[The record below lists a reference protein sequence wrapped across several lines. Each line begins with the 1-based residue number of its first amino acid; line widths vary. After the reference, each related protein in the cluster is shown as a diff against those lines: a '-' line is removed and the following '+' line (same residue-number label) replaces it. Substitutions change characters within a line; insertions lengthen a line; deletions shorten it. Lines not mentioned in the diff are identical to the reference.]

1 MKKKLF
7 YLSFAMGLAI
17 VSLASCGKKNGGSS
31 SSDREGYTVDKTK
44 DVYRINFYDDQYD
57 TDSSGKPRK
66 DTKGNYVFN
75 FSTKDTT
82 TANYL
87 ELNAGTKIDWLPT
100 PTREGYTFAGWYV
113 DSSLSTKFYYD
124 EMPEGDLI
132 AYARWQIDN
141 DVIYVSP
148 SGSPT
153 NDGSRKSK
161 SMTLFE
167 ASRVYKPGAKIIL
180 AEGTYNECYTI
191 AFGNEGS
198 ANAITT
204 IEGEDPTKTII
215 DFSQME
221 EADANQGIKIS
232 GNYHRVSNI
241 TAKGAGDNGL
251 LLGSSNNIISN
262 CIFTENHDT
271 GLQIG
276 RTSGSTQP
284 FIDQWPS
291 NNYILNCTSYNNCD
305 NEGEDA
311 DGFAAKLTVGYNNVF
326 DGCLAY
332 WNVDDG
338 WDLYAKQDSGR
349 IGLVKILNCVSLQ
362 NGKHLNSAK
371 SGIDE
376 SFEGDGNGFKL
387 GGTSVPCEVIVDNCV
402 AAWNFA
408 HGFTDNSNPGH
419 ITISNCTAINNGEF
433 SSDATANPKE
443 MDNFNLNRDGLI
455 NNKNYYSNL
464 ISYYS
469 SKSNNVYNGFKITD
483 EDVIKPGSD
492 EFNGS
497 INDSIFL
504 QKGKYYKAS
513 GALSVQSGTGFL
525 ESEKNVS
532 EYADPTGKSRNAVD
546 DTNPNNL
553 ISELGTPNFH
563 TKLRNADGSLNIKSY
578 WKVSDSIRKTIQ
590 VGADLDKTSI
600 DQYNHSYL
608 TDVNEN
614 ETAEESTARE
624 VLDSID
630 LAVNKD
636 YIYND
641 IYLPTSMRGV
651 KISWSSS
658 NTNAITISS
667 DEVVVENGLNYT
679 YGLIAARIDTDTKVT
694 LTASITVGNKTYTKT
709 FEVTCQALE
718 PRIGTISGIDN
729 VTQLDTEPAVNID
742 SYEVYDYTSS
752 KLVLTAGKDYTVTK
766 TIQYTNDYL
775 SEKNMLTASG
785 LTTVTS
791 ISNTGTYLI
800 TYTFTVNGYKS
811 ITKKRVVTI
820 VDDSDTYKVTTASA
834 YLNSVI
840 DNNISI
846 TADANYYDGT
856 VYIAAVAAGSTAPS
870 AEDIKKGQ
878 SETTTIISTATS
890 VTLTSRAFTANLPI
904 NVSETACDVYIVVEN
919 ANGLGVVYKM
929 SGIEPTQKIDS
940 YAELVAALNEGT
952 KAYELASN
960 IDCGGATLTQDSSST
975 AFKGYFDGKDF
986 AITNLNI
993 NTSAEGGGLFYKIK
1007 GTVVIKNLKLR
1018 EVHVNQTNIDLKQY
1032 GKTGILVGCSE
1043 EANATIDRIF
1053 ITDSSVNAY
1062 QRVGGIIGEVKGTKG
1077 ATGSDI
1083 PTVKITR
1090 CGIYTSNSIDATKY
1104 SIRSALE
1111 TKDAKG
1117 KVTRT
1122 SGKYVGGIVA
1132 HLQYPANLT
1141 IDSCYVKE
1149 PIYNYNQ
1156 YCGGILGRVDPQST
1170 EAKITVSNC
1179 IYGGTIEGSTYAGG
1193 IVGGR
1198 SSGLITIVNNAM
1210 IGNAGG
1216 DKSGM
1221 IVSNN
1226 LCQKKSI
1233 GGVNVYSINEY
1244 TTFENNYYGL
1254 ADYDPDKHTDYT
1266 SSEEYIAAKTKNNEW
1281 YGNYVLNSTLITKEW
1296 YEQYMATF
1304 LESFEFSY
1312 INYQVQFKL
1321 KKLN

>member
-17 VSLASCGKKNGGSS
+17 VSLASCGKKDGGSS
-31 SSDREGYTVDKTK
+31 GSSSDNGNSYTVDRSKA
-44 DVYRINFYDDQYD
+44 VYRINFYDDQYA

-66 DTKGNYVFN
+66 DAKGNYVFN
-75 FSTKDTT
+75 FSTKD
-82 TANYL
+82 NYTGNYI
-87 ELNAGTKIDWLPT
+87 ELNPGTKIDWLPT

-113 DSSLSTKFYYD
+113 DSALCTKFYYD

-132 AYARWQIDN
+132 AYARWQINN

-148 SGSPT
+148 NGSPT

-161 SMTLFE
+161 AMTLFE
-167 ASRVYKPGAKIIL
+167 ASRVYKPGATIIL
-180 AEGTYNECYTI
+180 AEGTYNECYTL

-198 ANAITT
+198 ANQITT
-204 IEGEDPTKTII
+204 IKGEDPTKTII
-215 DFSQME
+215 DFSQMSE
-221 EADANQGIKIS
+221 EDANQGIKIS
-232 GNYHRVSNI
+232 GNYHRIYNL

-291 NNYILNCTSYNNCD
+291 NNLILNCTSYNNCD
-305 NEGEDA
+305 NAGEDA

-362 NGKHLNSAK
+362 NGKHLNSDK
-371 SGIDE
+371 SGIDQ

-387 GGTSVPCEVIVDNCV
+387 GGTSVPCEVIVDNCIS
-402 AAWNFA
+402 AYNFA

-419 ITISNCTAINNGEF
+419 IAISNCTSINNGEF
-433 SSDATANPKE
+433 SSDVNANPKE

-469 SKSNNVYNGFKITD
+469 SKSNNVYNGFKIKDT
-483 EDVIKPGSD
+483 DVIKPGSD

-504 QKGKYYKAS
+504 QKGKYYKAA

-532 EYADPTGKSRNAVD
+532 EYQDPTGESRNAVD

-553 ISELGTPNFH
+553 ISVLGTPNFH
-563 TKLRNADGSLNIKSY
+563 SKFRNADGSLNIGSY
-578 WKVSDSIRKTIQ
+578 WKVSDSIKNTIK
-590 VGADLDKTSI
+590 VGANLNKTSS

-608 TDVNEN
+608 TDVSEN
-614 ETAEESTARE
+614 ETANESTARE

-630 LAVNKD
+630 LAINKD

-658 NTNAITISS
+658 NTNAITISG
-667 DEVVVENGLNYT
+667 DEVTVENGLNYT
-679 YGLIAARIDTDTKVT
+679 YGLVASRIDTDTQVT
-694 LTASITVGNKTYTKT
+694 LTASITVDGKTYTKS
-709 FEVTCQALE
+709 FNVTCQALE
-718 PRIGTISGIDN
+718 PRIGSISGIDN
-729 VTQLDTEPAVNID
+729 VTQLDTDPAVNID
-742 SYEVYDYTSS
+742 SYEVYDYTST

-775 SEKNMLTASG
+775 SEKSMLTASG

-800 TYTFTVNGYKS
+800 TYTFKVDGYKA

-820 VDDSDTYKVTTASA
+820 VDDTETYLVTSSSA

-840 DNNISI
+840 DNKISI
-846 TADANYYDGT
+846 TADANYYNGT
-856 VYIAAVAAGSTAPS
+856 VYIAAVAAGASAPS
-870 AEDIKKGQ
+870 AEDIKTGQ
-878 SETTTIISTATS
+878 SETTTIISNLTS
-890 VTLTSRAFTANLPI
+890 VALSSRSFTADLPI
-904 NVSETACDVYIVVEN
+904 NVSETACDVYMVVEN
-919 ANGLGVVYKM
+919 ANGLGKVYKM
-929 SGIEPTQKIDS
+929 TGIEPTQKIDT
-940 YAELVAALNEGT
+940 YEELIAALNDGT
-952 KAYELASN
+952 KAYELAQN
-960 IDCGGATLTQDSSST
+960 IDCGGATITQNSNST

-986 AITNLNI
+986 TISNLNI
-993 NTSAEGGGLFYKIK
+993 NTSSEGGGLFFKIK
-1007 GTVVIKNLKLR
+1007 GTVVIKNLRLH
-1018 EVHVNQTNIDLKQY
+1018 EVHVNQTNINEKQY
-1032 GKTGILVGCSE
+1032 GKTGILIGSSE

-1077 ATGSDI
+1077 ATGADI

-1090 CGIYTSNSIDATKY
+1090 CGIYTANNNNPALY

-1111 TKDAKG
+1111 TKNADG
-1117 KVTRT
+1117 SITRA

-1149 PIYNYNQ
+1149 SIFNYNQ

-1170 EAKITVSNC
+1170 EAQIIVSNSV
-1179 IYGGTIEGSTYAGG
+1179 YAGTIEGTTYAGG

-1198 SSGLITIVNNAM
+1198 SSGLITIKNNAM
-1210 IGNAGG
+1210 IGNA
-1216 DKSGM
+1216 SGKNSGKT
-1221 IVSNN
+1221 VSNN

-1233 GGVNVYSINEY
+1233 GGVNVYSINEF

-1254 ADYDPDKHTDYT
+1254 ADFDPESYPDYG
-1266 SSEEYIAAKTKNNEW
+1266 SEEDYIAGVTKNYEW
-1281 YGNYVLNSTLITKEW
+1281 YGNAVLNSKLIQKAW
-1296 YEQYMATF
+1296 YEQYMASF
-1304 LESFEFSY
+1304 LESYEFEY
-1312 INYQVQFKL
+1312 LNYQVKFTL
-1321 KKLN
+1321 K